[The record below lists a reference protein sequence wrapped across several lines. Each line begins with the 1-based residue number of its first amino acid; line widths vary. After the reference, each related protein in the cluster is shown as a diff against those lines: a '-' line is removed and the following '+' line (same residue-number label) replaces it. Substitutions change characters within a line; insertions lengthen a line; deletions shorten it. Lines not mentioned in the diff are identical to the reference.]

1 MRYLLLI
8 AFVAISNTVTA
19 QYIDTTSAIYK
30 SLDPAPA
37 PSYDLFNFIVKY
49 IRYPVEARRNNI
61 QGKVYVRFVVNED
74 GSLDSISVLRAIKY
88 ISHKRGR
95 NLDTLSVTQL
105 GYGIEE
111 EAIRVVKL
119 LPPFNPGKY
128 NGKPVKVSYTMPLV
142 FKLQ

>member
-1 MRYLLLI
+1 MRYILII
-8 AFVAISNTVTA
+8 AFITVSNIA
-19 QYIDTTSAIYK
+19 AGQYIDTTSAIYK
-30 SLDPAPA
+30 YLDPKPA
-37 PSYDLFNFIVKY
+37 PPYDLFNFIGNN
-49 IRYPVEARRNNI
+49 IRYPDEARQNNI

-74 GSLDSISVLRAIKY
+74 GRLDSISAPRAIKY

-95 NLDTLSVTQL
+95 DYDTLSVTQL

-128 NGKPVKVSYTMPLV
+128 NGKPVKVLYTIPLV